1 MKTPFLITGI
11 ALLIIGAAFGIYG
24 FFQPESD
31 YQSSTIAGGWIVAVA
46 GGILIRIATIMKEP
60 KLERKAYFV
69 DTVVR
74 RLFEENIVH
83 CAERV
88 LSRNR

>member
-31 YQSSTIAGGWIVAVA
+31 YQSSTIAGGWIVVVA
-46 GGILIRIATIMKEP
+46 GG
-60 KLERKAYFV
+60 Y
-69 DTVVR
+69 
-74 RLFEENIVH
+74 
-83 CAERV
+83 
-88 LSRNR
+88 